1 MESASRAHSQP
12 AAAGAEQLHPALA
25 ALLSRR
31 AVLKG
36 RFKIVEFLDM
46 GGFAT
51 VFKCLDTKS
60 GKEVAAK
67 IVVDAQTDEH
77 GKLTAETEKN
87 YKAEM
92 KHEHGVYR
100 NIKGSLQSMPTGIPA
115 TYCSGAMVE
124 SDKQRPK
131 KNYYLSYL
139 VMELLGPRVGCM
151 SLDMQAYR
159 HNKPLL
165 INHGLCMLAALQSLH
180 ERGLVHR
187 DIKPDNFCMPYGYD
201 VHSGSAASHIYLL
214 DMGMAM
220 QWHHSG
226 FSWDEDT
233 YLFCG
238 TVDYSSVRTLFGRH
252 PTPKDDL
259 EGLACTLLEMAI
271 GEPPFDLMHS
281 GESDRP
287 LQQDRL
293 RQMAAQKEK
302 QWTSM
307 LSAPSTPGF
316 IKNWMR
322 HLRSILLSHSAGWLH
337 DMHDDTASSAWSAMP
352 LQQQQQ
358 QQSGLKRCLP
368 AASRASNMQSY
379 LSDTAT
385 MATAVQSKRFR
396 QQVPQQEEDEDQE
409 SMACGVTLVGS
420 PEE

>member
-1 MESASRAHSQP
+1 
-12 AAAGAEQLHPALA
+12 
-25 ALLSRR
+25 
-31 AVLKG
+31 
-36 RFKIVEFLDM
+36 
-46 GGFAT
+46 
-51 VFKCLDTKS
+51 
-60 GKEVAAK
+60 
-67 IVVDAQTDEH
+67 
-77 GKLTAETEKN
+77 
-87 YKAEM
+87 
-92 KHEHGVYR
+92 
-100 NIKGSLQSMPTGIPA
+100 MPTGIPA

-124 SDKQRPK
+124 ADKKQPK

-165 INHGLCMLAALQSLH
+165 VNHGLCMLTALQSLH

-201 VHSGSAASHIYLL
+201 VNSGDSASHIYLL

-220 QWHHSG
+220 QWHHPG
-226 FSWDEDT
+226 FSWDDDT

-259 EGLACTLLEMAI
+259 EGLACTLLEMAT

-281 GESDRP
+281 GESSRP

-316 IKNWMR
+316 IKHWMR
-322 HLRSILLSHSAGWLH
+322 HLRSLPAQHTMCTADYDTLRRILLSHSVGGLH
-337 DMHDDTASSAWSAMP
+337 EMHDDTASSWSAMP
-352 LQQQQQ
+352 VQQ

-368 AASRASNMQSY
+368 AASRVSNMQSY

-396 QQVPQQEEDEDQE
+396 HREQQQEEEEEEQD

-420 PEE
+420 PEA